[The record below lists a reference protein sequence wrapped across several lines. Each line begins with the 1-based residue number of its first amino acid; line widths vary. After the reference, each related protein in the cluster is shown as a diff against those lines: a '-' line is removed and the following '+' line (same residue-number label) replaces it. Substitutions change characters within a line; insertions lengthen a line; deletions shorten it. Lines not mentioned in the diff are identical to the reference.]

1 MSQILRPPR
10 RWQRY
15 LWSALLVGATTL
27 LSAPIH
33 RFVSPV
39 NLVMLYL
46 AAVVIAAIYLGRGPA
61 ALSAVA
67 GVLAFDFF
75 FIQPRLSLTVA
86 NAEYLLTFAGL
97 LIVGLVISTLAAR
110 SREQADAARRR
121 EVQATALY
129 ELSRDLA
136 SASESDEILRIIVR
150 HVGGT
155 FGREA
160 AILLPDGDTLQL
172 RAASPGLALPEDE
185 SAVAAMAFQSGQPA
199 GRGTAT
205 MADAAVRFMPLKT
218 ARGVLGVLGVKPVDP
233 GVYLSQEQ
241 RRLLEVF
248 ASQSALA
255 VERAELAE
263 QARRAQLARAA
274 EELQAA
280 LLNSVSH
287 DLRTPLVSI
296 TGTLSSL
303 EEDGACGDNPVQRSL
318 ITMAREEAERLN
330 VLVGNLL
337 DMTRI
342 EAGALRTIQE
352 PCDVQ
357 EVINAALDRLAGR
370 LVGREVA
377 IDAEELLAP
386 MDFVLMVQVLVN
398 LVDNAVKYSP
408 PGSPIAVTARRVG
421 DDMEMAVLDRGSGVP
436 PEDLERIFDKF
447 YRVHRSAGAGGT
459 GLGLA
464 ICKGIVE
471 AQRGRIWAENRPGGG
486 TVVTIALPYESP
498 ASTTQGSERP

>member
-1 MSQILRPPR
+1 MLQILGPPR

-27 LSAPIH
+27 LSVPVH

-61 ALSAVA
+61 ALSAIA

-86 NAEYLLTFAGL
+86 NAEYLLTFVGL
-97 LIVGLVISTLAAR
+97 LVVGLVISTLAAR
-110 SREQADAARRR
+110 SREQAEAARRR
-121 EVQATALY
+121 EVQAIALY

-136 SASESDEILRIIVR
+136 SASELDEILRIVVR

-160 AILLPDGDTLQL
+160 AILLAAGEALQL
-172 RAASPGLALPEDE
+172 RAASPGLVLSEKE
-185 SAVAAMAFQSGQPA
+185 MAVAALALGAGQPT

-205 MADAAVRFMPLKT
+205 MAGAAMRFMPLKT
-218 ARGVLGVLGVKPVDP
+218 VRGVVGVLGVKPVDP
-233 GVYLSQEQ
+233 GDSLSQEQ

-255 VERAELAE
+255 IERAELAE
-263 QARRAQLARAA
+263 QARQAQVARAA
-274 EELQAA
+274 EALQAA

-342 EAGALRTIQE
+342 EAGALKTIKE
-352 PCDVQ
+352 LCDVQ
-357 EVINAALDRLAGR
+357 EVTNAALDRLAGR

-377 IDAEELLAP
+377 IDTGDLLAP

-398 LVDNAVKYSP
+398 LIDNAVKYSS
-408 PGSPIAVTARRVG
+408 PGSPIAVTARRAG
-421 DDMEMAVLDRGSGVP
+421 DTVEIAVLDRGRGVP
-436 PEDLERIFDKF
+436 PADLERIFDKF
-447 YRVHRSAGAGGT
+447 YRVRASAGVSGT
-459 GLGLA
+459 GLGLP

-471 AQRGRIWAENRPGGG
+471 AQHGRIWAENRPGGG
-486 TVVTIALPYESP
+486 TVVTVALPCEPP
-498 ASTTQGSERP
+498 ASTAGSE